1 MSNAIQNQYT
11 PDYVSPPGETL
22 QEILEER
29 GMSQAELAERTGR
42 PKKTINEII
51 NAKAAITPETA
62 LQLERVFN
70 IPASFWNNRE
80 RRYREFLAQQEEK
93 ERLEKQVAWLKGIPI
108 TAMIKSGWI
117 RRYQDKVEQLREVL
131 NFFAVASPEQWEGI
145 WCNTYVDF
153 RKSQAFQSQPGAM
166 AAWLRQGEIEAA
178 EIKTASYDANKFK
191 EALLQVRAL
200 TMKPPEVFQPELVQ
214 LCAEAGVAVVFIPEV
229 PKIRASGAT
238 RWLNP
243 HKALIQLSL
252 RHKTDDHLWFAFF
265 HESGHILLHGKRD
278 VFLEGKDV
286 AAVEDLAK
294 EEEANKFAADILIP
308 PIELKRFLASG
319 QQRTKVC
326 IEQFAAEIGIAP
338 GIVVGRL
345 QHDGI
350 LLPSHCNDIK
360 RRFEWVLNSDN
371 FSRHL
376 RKTM

>member
-1 MSNAIQNQYT
+1 MSNAIQNQYM

-51 NAKAAITPETA
+51 NGKATITPETA

-80 RRYREFLAQQEEK
+80 GRYREFLAQQEEK
-93 ERLEKQVAWLKGIPI
+93 ERLEKQVAWLKGIPV
-108 TAMIKSGWI
+108 TAMIRSGWI

-131 NFFAVASPEQWEGI
+131 NFFAVVSPEQWEGI
-145 WCNTYVDF
+145 WCNTHVDF
-153 RKSQAFQSQPGAM
+153 RKSQAFQGQPGAM

-178 EIKTASYDANKFK
+178 EIKTATYDANKFR

-214 LCAEAGVAVVFIPEV
+214 LCAEIGVAVVFIPEL
-229 PKIRASGAT
+229 PQTRASGAT

-278 VFLEGKDV
+278 VFLEGKGV

-319 QQRTKVC
+319 QQHTKVG

-350 LLPSHCNDIK
+350 LPPSHCNDIK
-360 RRFEWVLNSDN
+360 RRFEWVLDKCIVNC
-371 FSRHL
+371 
-376 RKTM
+376 